1 MNNLINR
8 ISEIKAADVRIAFSS
23 NPYLDNLLHA
33 STSSPYASFI
43 RYTLQKKHLNQV
55 QSELEQTLIQVHE
68 NLKTKPSHS
77 LL

>member
-1 MNNLINR
+1 MNNLIDR
-8 ISEIKAADVRIAFSS
+8 ISEIKAADVHVSF
-23 NPYLDNLLHA
+23 
-33 STSSPYASFI
+33 STSTCQDRLFCTSTPSPYASFI